1 MPRGRAAL
9 DSGFRRNDDR
19 FFWENVGKNG
29 RFSLICGKLP
39 FGAFAYFKMGFMAKL
54 TIQTIPA
61 EVLRKVAQP
70 VAAVDKNVAAFM
82 EELCETMYKGNGVG
96 LAANQ
101 VGSLSRVIAV
111 DVSQERDGTKA
122 LLMANPEI
130 IWSEPEELFVYNEGC
145 LSIPG
150 HYADVKRPK
159 RIRMAYTDQHGKR
172 CELEGE
178 DLLSTCIQHEID
190 HLNGHLFIDHIS
202 KLKRDMIL
210 RKLEKERRE
219 AEGKSS

>member
-1 MPRGRAAL
+1 
-9 DSGFRRNDDR
+9 
-19 FFWENVGKNG
+19 
-29 RFSLICGKLP
+29 
-39 FGAFAYFKMGFMAKL
+39 MAKL
-54 TIQTIPA
+54 VIQTIPA
-61 EVLRKVAQP
+61 EVLRKIAQP
-70 VAAVDKNVAAFM
+70 VMSVDKNVAAFM
-82 EELCETMYKGNGVG
+82 EDLAETMYKGNGIG

-111 DVSQERDGTKA
+111 DTSPERDGTKA

-130 IWSEPEELFVYNEGC
+130 LWSEPKEVFVYNEGC

-159 RIRMAYTDQHGKR
+159 RIRMAYTDQHGNR
-172 CELEGE
+172 RELEAE

-190 HLNGHLFIDHIS
+190 HLNGALFIDHIS

-210 RKLEKERRE
+210 RKIEKERRE
-219 AEGKSS
+219 GETEQ

>member
-1 MPRGRAAL
+1 MT
-9 DSGFRRNDDR
+9 
-19 FFWENVGKNG
+19 
-29 RFSLICGKLP
+29 
-39 FGAFAYFKMGFMAKL
+39 KL

-61 EVLRKVAQP
+61 EVLRKKAQP
-70 VAAVDKNVAAFM
+70 VAGVDKNVAAFM
-82 EELCETMYKGNGVG
+82 EALVETMYKGNGIG

-111 DVSQERDGTKA
+111 DVSEERNGKKA

-130 IWSEPEELFVYNEGC
+130 IHVDEEELFLYNEGC

-159 RIRMAYTDQHGKR
+159 RIRMTYTDQHGKKQD
-172 CELEGE
+172 LEAE
-178 DLLSTCIQHEID
+178 DLLSQCIQHEID
-190 HLNGHLFIDHIS
+190 HLNGVLFIDHIS

-210 RKLEKERRE
+210 RKIEKEKRE
-219 AEGKSS
+219 QEDGHIL